1 MPTDAAHAILFAM
14 QLAPEGPIREEDKLG
29 KAYDAR
35 LMRRLLAYIRPYR
48 GKVVI
53 AVGMLVLASGLE
65 LVGPWL
71 TKVAIDDA
79 IPNAD
84 YGLLARLA
92 IAFALALTFSA
103 ALEYGRTLLTTWIG
117 QRVMKDLRGEIF
129 GHLQRLQL
137 SYFDRN
143 PVGRVMTRVTSDVE
157 VLNEMFTSGVVA
169 IFGDIF
175 TLLFIVG
182 AMLALDWRL
191 ALVTFAVLP
200 AVFLSAWL
208 FRTRVRQAYRDIR
221 LRLARINA
229 FLQERIS
236 GMSIVQLFRLERST
250 MGRFDEL
257 NRDHLDAHL
266 RSITYYALFFPIVE
280 LLASVALALIIWYGG
295 GQALQGA
302 VTIGVI
308 AAFLQYARRFF
319 RPIQDL
325 SEKYNI
331 LQSAMASSERI
342 FRLLDEEP
350 EILESGRTSHHALQ
364 TRGRIEFEKVWFH
377 YGTLRTPAAS
387 EAVEGASPTAEV
399 DRERP
404 RIALEEPEVVE
415 PETPEAVDVEVSDI
429 SGLAEL
435 ELANAELE
443 LASAERLGIEPMA
456 EEPAWVLED
465 VSFVAE
471 TGERLAIVGPTGAGK
486 STIINLIMRFYEAQ
500 RGRILL
506 DGVDIR
512 EIPTRELRA
521 RMGLVLQD
529 VYLFSGSAA
538 DNIKLDRLQVTDRKM
553 REAAE
558 RVGVDRHIERLPAG
572 YRQELGERGSRLSV
586 GERQLLSFA
595 RALAGDPQVL
605 LLDEATSSVDSEIEA
620 QIERA
625 LEELMKGRTSIV
637 VAHRLSTIQNADR
650 ILVIHHGRIKESG
663 THQELLRRGGLYA
676 RLHKLQFTAPAG
688 ALP

>member
-1 MPTDAAHAILFAM
+1 MPTDAARAILFAM

-48 GKVVI
+48 GRVVI

-84 YGLLARLA
+84 YGLLAGLTL
-92 IAFALALTFSA
+92 AFALALTFSA
-103 ALEYGRTLLTTWIG
+103 ALEYARTLLTTWIG

-129 GHLQRLQL
+129 RHLQRLQL

-208 FRTRVRQAYRDIR
+208 FRTKVRQAYRDIR

-236 GMSIVQLFRLERST
+236 GMSVVQLFRLERPT

-308 AAFLQYARRFF
+308 AAFLQYGRRFF

-350 EILESGRTSHHALQ
+350 EIQESGRTMHHLLE
-364 TRGRIEFEKVWFH
+364 THGRIEFENVWFH
-377 YGTLRTPAAS
+377 YGTPRTPSAP
-387 EAVEGASPTAEV
+387 EVLEGAAPTAEL

-415 PETPEAVDVEVSDI
+415 PETPEAVDLEVSDI

-435 ELANAELE
+435 ESADAEHL
-443 LASAERLGIEPMA
+443 RIEPMA
-456 EEPAWVLED
+456 GEPDWVLED

-572 YRQELGERGSRLSV
+572 YHQELGERGSKLSV

-625 LEELMKGRTSIV
+625 LEELMTGRTSIV

-663 THQELLRRGGLYA
+663 THQELLRQGGLYA
-676 RLHKLQFTAPAG
+676 RLHKLQFTAPA
-688 ALP
+688 AAVQ

>member
-1 MPTDAAHAILFAM
+1 M

-48 GKVVI
+48 GRVVI

-71 TKVAIDDA
+71 TKVAIDEA
-79 IPNAD
+79 IPDSN
-84 YGLLARLA
+84 YGLLAGLT
-92 IAFALALTFSA
+92 IVFALALALSA
-103 ALEYGRTLLTTWIG
+103 ALEYARTLLTTWIG

-129 GHLQRLQL
+129 RHLQRLQL

-208 FRTRVRQAYRDIR
+208 FRTKVRQAYRDIR

-236 GMSIVQLFRLERST
+236 GMSVVQLFRLERPT

-257 NRDHLDAHL
+257 NQDHLDAHL

-308 AAFLQYARRFF
+308 AAFLQYGRRFF

-350 EILESGRTSHHALQ
+350 EIEESGRAMHHLLE
-364 TRGRIEFEKVWFH
+364 THGRIEFENVWFH
-377 YGTLRTPAAS
+377 YGTPRTPAAP
-387 EAVEGASPTAEV
+387 EALEGAALATEL

-415 PETPEAVDVEVSDI
+415 PETPEAVDLEVSDI

-435 ELANAELE
+435 ESANVVRPA
-443 LASAERLGIEPMA
+443 IKPMA
-456 EEPAWVLED
+456 EDPDWVLKD

-572 YRQELGERGSRLSV
+572 YHQELGERGSKLSV

-625 LEELMKGRTSIV
+625 LEELMTGRTSIV

-663 THQELLRRGGLYA
+663 THQELLRQGGLYA
-676 RLHKLQFTAPAG
+676 RLHKLQFTAPA
-688 ALP
+688 AAVQ

>member
-236 GMSIVQLFRLERST
+236 GMSVVQLFRLERST

-387 EAVEGASPTAEV
+387 EAPEGASPAAEV

-404 RIALEEPEVVE
+404 RIGLEEPEVVE

-512 EIPTRELRA
+512 KIPTRELRA

-572 YRQELGERGSRLSV
+572 YSAELGERGSRLSV

>member
-1 MPTDAAHAILFAM
+1 M
-14 QLAPEGPIREEDKLG
+14 QLAPEGPIREEDALG

-35 LMRRLLAYIRPYR
+35 LMRRLLAYLAPYR
-48 GKVVI
+48 GNVVI
-53 AVGMLVLASGLE
+53 AVVMLVLASGLE

-79 IPNAD
+79 IPRGEI
-84 YGLLARLA
+84 GLLTWLA
-92 IAFALALTFSA
+92 GAYALALAFSA

-117 QRVMKDLRGEIF
+117 QRVMKDLRKQIF
-129 GHLQRLQL
+129 GRLQRLDL
-137 SYFDRN
+137 AYFDGH
-143 PVGRVMTRVTSDVE
+143 PVGRIMTRVTSDVE
-157 VLNEMFTSGVVA
+157 VLNEMFTTGVVT
-169 IFGDIF
+169 IFGDVF

-200 AVFLSAWL
+200 VVFLAAWL
-208 FRTRVRQAYRDIR
+208 FRVKVREAYRDIR

-236 GMSIVQLFRLERST
+236 GMSVLQLFRLERAT
-250 MGRFDEL
+250 RGRFEEL
-257 NRDHLDAHL
+257 NDDHLEAHL
-266 RSITYYALFFPIVE
+266 RSITYYALFFPVVE
-280 LLASVALALIIWYGG
+280 LLASIALALIIWYGG

-302 VTIGVI
+302 LTIGVI

-350 EILESGRTSHHALQ
+350 DILEHAEPKHLPERTA
-364 TRGRIEFEKVWFH
+364 GRIEFENVWFH
-377 YGTLRTPAAS
+377 YGPQS
-387 EAVEGASPTAEV
+387 SPTAVRISERIVGLEAGELLSPELALTEPDVV
-399 DRERP
+399 DHG
-404 RIALEEPEVVE
+404 
-415 PETPEAVDVEVSDI
+415 TPEAGGVGPSGGARALEPVEDDGPPPAADVE
-429 SGLAEL
+429 
-435 ELANAELE
+435 
-443 LASAERLGIEPMA
+443 
-456 EEPAWVLED
+456 WVLKD

-471 TGERLAIVGPTGAGK
+471 PGERLAIVGPTGAGK
-486 STIINLIMRFYEAQ
+486 STIMNLIMRFYEPQ

-512 EIPTRELRA
+512 EIPARELRSH
-521 RMGLVLQD
+521 MGLVLQD
-529 VYLFSGSAA
+529 VYLFTGSAA
-538 DNIKLDRLQVTDRKM
+538 ENIKLDRRRISDEMM
-553 REAAE
+553 REAAA
-558 RVGVDRHIERLPAG
+558 RVGIDRHLERLPRG
-572 YRQELGERGSRLSV
+572 YDQEIGERGSRLSV

-620 QIERA
+620 QIEQA
-625 LEELMKGRTSIV
+625 LQELMTGRTSIV
-637 VAHRLSTIQNADR
+637 VAHRLSTIQSADR
-650 ILVIHHGRIKESG
+650 ILVIHHGRIHESG
-663 THQELLRRGGLYA
+663 THRELLQRDGLYA
-676 RLHKLQFTAPAG
+676 RLYRLQFAGPAPVMG
-688 ALP
+688 

>member
-1 MPTDAAHAILFAM
+1 M
-14 QLAPEGPIREEDKLG
+14 QLAPEGPIREEDQLG

-35 LMRRLLAYIRPYR
+35 LMRRLLAYVRPYR
-48 GKVVI
+48 AKVAI
-53 AVGMLVLASGLE
+53 AVAMLVLASGLE

-71 TKVAIDDA
+71 TKVAIDEA
-79 IPNAD
+79 IPGSD
-84 YGLLARLA
+84 YGMLAGLA
-92 IAFALALTFSA
+92 VAYALALILSA

-157 VLNEMFTSGVVA
+157 VLNEMFTTGVVT

-175 TLLFIVG
+175 TLLFIIG

-200 AVFLSAWL
+200 AVFICAWL
-208 FRTRVRQAYRDIR
+208 FRTKVRQAYRDIR
-221 LRLARINA
+221 LRLARINS

-236 GMSIVQLFRLERST
+236 GMAVVQLFRLERPT
-250 MGRFDEL
+250 MGRFADL
-257 NRDHLDAHL
+257 NRDHLEAHL
-266 RSITYYALFFPIVE
+266 RSITYYALFFPVVE

-350 EILESGRTSHHALQ
+350 EIEESGSPVHRSLE
-364 TRGRIEFEKVWFH
+364 TRGRIEFENVWFH
-377 YGTLRTPAAS
+377 YGTPRTPVPADAAR
-387 EAVEGASPTAEV
+387 AATPIAE
-399 DRERP
+399 RERRRP
-404 RIALEEPEVVE
+404 RIALEAPEVVE
-415 PETPEAVDVEVSDI
+415 PETPEAVDVEVQDI
-429 SGLAEL
+429 SRLAEL
-435 ELANAELE
+435 ESIHTENLGVELK
-443 LASAERLGIEPMA
+443 A
-456 EEPAWVLED
+456 EEPDWVLED

-471 TGERLAIVGPTGAGK
+471 PGERLAIVGPTGAGK

-512 EIPTRELRA
+512 DIPTRDLRA

-529 VYLFSGSAA
+529 VYLFTGTAA
-538 DNIKLDRLQVTDRKM
+538 DNIKLDRPQITDRKM

-558 RVGVDRHIERLPAG
+558 RVGVDRHIGRLSAG
-572 YRQELGERGSRLSV
+572 YHQELGERGSKLSV

-605 LLDEATSSVDSEIEA
+605 LLDEATSSVDSEVEA

-650 ILVIHHGRIKESG
+650 ILVIHHGRIRESG
-663 THQELLRRGGLYA
+663 THRELVRRGGLYA
-676 RLHKLQFTAPAG
+676 RLYKLQFSAPA
-688 ALP
+688 AAVS

>member
-1 MPTDAAHAILFAM
+1 MPAAAAHAILFAM

-48 GKVVI
+48 GKVMI

-79 IPNAD
+79 IPNSD
-84 YGLLARLA
+84 YGLLAGLA

-103 ALEYGRTLLTTWIG
+103 SLEYGRTLLTTWIG

-191 ALVTFAVLP
+191 ALVSFAVLP
-200 AVFLSAWL
+200 AVFFSAWL
-208 FRTRVRQAYRDIR
+208 FRTKVRQAYRDIR

-236 GMSIVQLFRLERST
+236 GMSVLQLFRLERPT

-350 EILESGRTSHHALQ
+350 EIQESGRTTHHPLE
-364 TRGRIEFEKVWFH
+364 TGGRIEFENVWFH
-377 YGTLRTPAAS
+377 YGTPRTPAAS
-387 EAVEGASPTAEV
+387 SAVEVAATATELE
-399 DRERP
+399 RERP

-415 PETPEAVDVEVSDI
+415 PETPEAVDLEVSDI
-429 SGLAEL
+429 SALAEL
-435 ELANAELE
+435 ESANAAH
-443 LASAERLGIEPMA
+443 LAVEPMA
-456 EEPAWVLED
+456 EEPDWVLED

-538 DNIKLDRLQVTDRKM
+538 DNIKLDRTQVTDRKM

-558 RVGVDRHIERLPAG
+558 RVGVDRHIERMPAG
-572 YRQELGERGSRLSV
+572 YRQELGERGSKLSV

-595 RALAGDPQVL
+595 RALAGEPQVL

-650 ILVIHHGRIKESG
+650 ILVIHHGRIRESG

-676 RLHKLQFTAPAG
+676 RLHKLQFTAPA
-688 ALP
+688 AAVS

>member
-1 MPTDAAHAILFAM
+1 M

-387 EAVEGASPTAEV
+387 EAVEGVSPAAEV